1 MSLRWSEEAL
11 GAYEFLRSADGF
23 EAVFDR
29 VAGHV
34 RRLESNPQDHRVG
47 AQQRRIG
54 KVWVWYVV
62 VGTLQEQWLMS
73 WTEEGGVVV
82 IQSLD
87 RLG

>member
-23 EAVFDR
+23 EAVFER

-34 RRLESNPQDHRVG
+34 RRLEANPQDHRVG

-54 KVWVWYVV
+54 KV
-62 VGTLQEQWLMS
+62 
-73 WTEEGGVVV
+73 
-82 IQSLD
+82 
-87 RLG
+87 

>member
-1 MSLRWSEEAL
+1 M
-11 GAYEFLRSADGF
+11 
-23 EAVFDR
+23 
-29 VAGHV
+29 
-34 RRLESNPQDHRVG
+34 G

-62 VGTLQEQWLMS
+62 VGTLHEQWLMS

-87 RLG
+87 PLS